1 MKGKVYYYRGKG
13 ECDFVVTGLDNNP
26 KELYQVCQQ
35 LTEDNMR
42 REIDGLREV
51 MRDLHL
57 QEGTIVTLSDE
68 DILNVDEG
76 VIHIVRAYA

>member
-35 LTEDNMR
+35 LTEDNMG

-57 QEGTIVTLSDE
+57 HEGTIVTLSDE